1 MTPLFPQEI
10 LSRVTSP
17 HDGQTSRIP
26 RRVGTSRR
34 EKKIKIR
41 RNKVIYIMLSAANVN
56 CLSETMLE
64 IKSEYI
70 YITMYINNMYI
81 TVCLYTFIYVNKFFI
96 LGLFN
101 YNNFFIF
108 YLLNICI
115 NIRNIS

>member
-41 RNKVIYIMLSAANVN
+41 RNKDIYIMLSAANVN

-70 YITMYINNMYI
+70 YDDVY
-81 TVCLYTFIYVNKFFI
+81 K
-96 LGLFN
+96 
-101 YNNFFIF
+101 
-108 YLLNICI
+108 
-115 NIRNIS
+115 